1 MIPIIIFGSFKL
13 GGLFIESNKLNIIFD
28 KGLSLDLIKDNIV
41 QYLIGSFALGIT
53 LAIVFGIITYI
64 LLLTFR
70 KKPVLKEELI
80 KPYQD

>member
-13 GGLFIESNKLNIIFD
+13 GGLFIESNKLNIIYD

-41 QYLIGSFALGIT
+41 QYLIGSLVLGVT
-53 LAIVFGIITYI
+53 LAIFVGICTYTS
-64 LLLTFR
+64 LLFFR
-70 KKPVLKEELI
+70 KKAEIKEEYI